1 MEMYEVDDIIPK
13 SRLEKFLK
21 AIITMEVDENDN
33 YILLGWTRVK
43 K

>member
-1 MEMYEVDDIIPK
+1 VKIKTRRGVMEMY
-13 SRLEKFLK
+13 
-21 AIITMEVDENDN
+21 EVDENDN